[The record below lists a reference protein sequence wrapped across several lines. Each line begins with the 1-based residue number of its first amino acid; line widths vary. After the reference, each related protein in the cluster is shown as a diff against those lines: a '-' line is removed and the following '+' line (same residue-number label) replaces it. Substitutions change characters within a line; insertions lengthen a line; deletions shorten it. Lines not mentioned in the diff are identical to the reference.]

1 MKVMEVRFAHMGVA
15 VADILTARES
25 FAELF
30 GYELVSGPF
39 DDPIQK
45 VTVCF
50 LGTPGNREPV
60 IELIAPLGEDS
71 PVKRLLAK
79 GGGAYHLCYEV
90 ADMEKAMNEAKS
102 KGCVTV
108 SGPVAA
114 VAFGGRRIAWLYTPA
129 RQLVEFVERG

>member
-1 MKVMEVRFAHMGVA
+1 MSDLRFAHMGVA
-15 VADILTARES
+15 VADLAKAQASFREM
-25 FAELF
+25 F
-30 GYELVSGPF
+30 GYELHSGPF

-45 VTVCF
+45 VSVCF
-50 LGTPGNREPV
+50 LGTSDRADPV

-71 PVKRLLAK
+71 PIKRLLAK

-90 ADMEKAMNEAKS
+90 ADIDKTLTESKA
-102 KGCVTV
+102 KGCVMV
-108 SGPVAA
+108 SGPVPA